1 MAAMLIDKSTFM
13 DDFTI
18 SVEEDNQAIV
28 IYYELTSLLK
38 LIKLPLSKWAT
49 NSTPS
54 KGNTECRKH
63 RHKV

>member
-38 LIKLPLSKWAT
+38 LIKLPLSKWST
-49 NSTPS
+49 NSTPPP
-54 KGNTECRKH
+54 
-63 RHKV
+63 